1 VFVDVNGLLFDTVC
15 ILERVHA
22 TLGVIVEKAELE
34 ILDAGLA
41 VHGERVRELYKVF
54 DAV

>member
-1 VFVDVNGLLFDTVC
+1 MFVDVNGLLFDTVR

-34 ILDAGLA
+34 IVDAGLA
-41 VHGERVRELYKVF
+41 VNGELVREL
-54 DAV
+54 